1 MIGDYF
7 VDKCTST
14 AIENAPWPHQHVAD
28 TLPKDS
34 FKKLR
39 ECCEKIVL
47 EDGDPKFL
55 YAKDFKDYNIDFED
69 EIYSIAKAILENAKV
84 LCGQYPKYRWF
95 QNLDVNAHI
104 AIIPPLHKF
113 KVHHEARQKIWSS
126 ITYIT
131 PEKNIGTKMY
141 TAQNEKAFIK
151 EAVWNPNSTFI
162 FCGQKGK
169 TWHSYESDQTTN
181 RITLCLFLVKTTFQ
195 IWKKVLKNQ
204 LYWLLF

>member
-162 FCGQKGK
+162 FCGQQGK

-204 LYWLLF
+204 L

>member
-113 KVHHEARQKIWSS
+113 KVHTEARQKIWSS

-162 FCGQKGK
+162 FCGQQGK

-204 LYWLLF
+204 L

>member
-162 FCGQKGK
+162 FCGQQGK

-181 RITLCLFLVKTTFQ
+181 RITLNLFLIKYNKQ
-195 IWKKVLKNQ
+195 
-204 LYWLLF
+204 YSHSYYR